1 VAATPGAEAWQL
13 VLVDW
18 GYNTKEERAAAAA
31 HPDIQILDLEGF
43 KHLLLEPVR

>member
-1 VAATPGAEAWQL
+1 

-31 HPDIQILDLEGF
+31 HPDIKLLDLEAF
-43 KHLLLEPVR
+43 RQLLLEPVK